1 MTYSNYIDHNN
12 YLILKQI
19 QSKQSPINSVPMM
32 VTNDGNKLLDE
43 YYRLNDDHDPVEF
56 EKIFNHY
63 VKKAGDTTAGF
74 MENWRGYVEN
84 NNDLLEKL
92 YVENNNEAIP
102 SPIIGKLSIDKDTIG
117 KIFEI
122 LGNQNKEIIELKAK
136 YAELYERD
144 KLNDKIS

>member
-1 MTYSNYIDHNN
+1 
-12 YLILKQI
+12 
-19 QSKQSPINSVPMM
+19 M
-32 VTNDGNKLLDE
+32 V
-43 YYRLNDDHDPVEF
+43 NDDHDPVGF

-63 VKKAGDTTAGF
+63 VKKADDTTAEF
-74 MENWRGYVEN
+74 IENSRGYVEN

-144 KLNDKIS
+144 KLNDKISELSTKVSAMEEMKKKMMILKMILKRNLVRKWLRNG